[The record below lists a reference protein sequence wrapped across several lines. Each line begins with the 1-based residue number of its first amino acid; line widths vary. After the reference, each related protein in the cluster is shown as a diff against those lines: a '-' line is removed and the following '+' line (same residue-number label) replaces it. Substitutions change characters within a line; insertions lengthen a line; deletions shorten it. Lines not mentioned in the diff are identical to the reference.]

1 MTFYKNKNV
10 LVTGGTGL
18 IGRPLVEMLLE
29 QGAKVTVVSLD
40 DSSRA
45 PQGVIFKRVDLREFK
60 DCLEVCKD
68 QAIVFQLAG
77 VKGSPAMTAKRP
89 ASFFVPT
96 ITFSINMMEA
106 ARRASVERFLFTSS
120 VGVYAPAEVFYED
133 DVWKTFPSPNDRFAG
148 WAKRMGELQA
158 EAYKIEYGWDKIS
171 IVRPANVYG
180 AFDNFDPNN
189 AMVIPS
195 LIKRAMDGENPLTVW
210 GDGSPIRDF
219 IHARDVARGMML
231 AIEKGINEP
240 INLGSGTG
248 VTIKEIAE
256 IVAGNVPGDPID
268 IVWDITKPSGDAKR
282 LMDITRAKSYGFTP
296 QISILEGIKETISWY
311 AKNRHALDNRYNA
324 FTEKAHLPLSKTKV
338 VS

>member
-1 MTFYKNKNV
+1 MSFYQGKKV

-18 IGRPLVEMLLE
+18 IGRPLVQMLVE
-29 QGAKVTVVSLD
+29 QGAIVTVASLD
-40 DSSRA
+40 DPSRA
-45 PQGVIFKRVDLREFK
+45 PQGVTFKRCDLREFSN
-60 DCLEVCKD
+60 CLELC
-68 QAIVFQLAG
+68 QGQQIVFQLAG

-106 ARRASVERFLFTSS
+106 ARRAGAERFLFTSS
-120 VGVYAPAEVFYED
+120 VGVYSPAEVFYED

-158 EAYKIEYGWDKIS
+158 EAYKIEYNWDKIS

-180 AFDNFDPNN
+180 SYDNFDPAN

-219 IHARDVARGMML
+219 IHASDVARGMLL
-231 AIEKGINEP
+231 AVEKGINEP

-256 IVAGNVPGDPID
+256 LVAANVPGGPVEL
-268 IVWDITKPSGDAKR
+268 VWDSSKPKGDAKR
-282 LMDITRAKSYGFTP
+282 LMDMSRANSYGFKP
-296 QISILEGIKETISWY
+296 KVSIEDGIKETINWY
-311 AKNRHALDNRYNA
+311 AANCGNTDNRYNA
-324 FTEKAHLPLSKTKV
+324 FTEKAHLPNAQEKV
-338 VS
+338 

>member
-1 MTFYKNKNV
+1 MSFYKNKNV

-18 IGRPLVEMLLE
+18 IGRPLVEMLLAE
-29 QGAKVTVVSLD
+29 GAKVTIVSLD
-40 DSSRA
+40 DPSRA
-45 PQGVIFKRVDLREFK
+45 PAGVTFKRTDLREFSNCM
-60 DCLEVCKD
+60 DICKD
-68 QAIVFQLAG
+68 QEIVFQLAG

-106 ARRASVERFLFTSS
+106 ARRSNVSRFLFTSS
-120 VGVYAPAEVFYED
+120 VGVYSPAEVFYED

-180 AFDNFDPNN
+180 PYDNFDPAN

-195 LIKRAMDGENPLTVW
+195 LIKRALDGEKPLTVW

-231 AIEKGINEP
+231 AIEKGVNEP

-248 VTIKEIAE
+248 VTIKEIAH
-256 IVAGNVPGDPID
+256 IIAANIPNGPID
-268 IVWDITKPSGDAKR
+268 VVWDTAKPKGDAKR
-282 LMDITRAKSYGFTP
+282 LMDLTRANAYGFKP
-296 QISILEGIKETISWY
+296 QISIEEGIKETITWY
-311 AKNRHALDNRYNA
+311 VKNRHAVDNRYNA
-324 FTEKAHLPLSKTKV
+324 FTEKVHLPMSEE
-338 VS
+338 SSHN

>member
-1 MTFYKNKNV
+1 MTFYQNKKV

-18 IGRPLVEMLLE
+18 IGRPLVEMLLKA
-29 QGAKVTVVSLD
+29 GAKVTVASLD
-40 DSSRA
+40 DPSRA
-45 PQGVIFKRVDLREFK
+45 PANVIFKRIDLREFSH
-60 DCLEVCKD
+60 CVELCKNQD
-68 QAIVFQLAG
+68 IVFQLAG

-106 ARRASVERFLFTSS
+106 ARRAGVERFLFTSS
-120 VGVYAPAEVFYED
+120 VGVYAPAEIFYED
-133 DVWKTFPSPNDRFAG
+133 DVWKTFPSPHDRFAG

-158 EAYKIEYGWDKIS
+158 ESYKIEYNWDKIS

-180 AFDNFDPNN
+180 PYDNFDPEN

-195 LIKRAMDGENPLTVW
+195 LIKRAMDGESPLTVW

-219 IHARDVARGMML
+219 IHARDVALGMML
-231 AIEKGINEP
+231 AVEKGINEP

-256 IVAGNVPGDPID
+256 IVAQHVAARPIE
-268 IVWDITKPSGDAKR
+268 IIWDKTKPKGDAKR
-282 LMDITRAKSYGFTP
+282 LMDMTRAHSYGFKP
-296 QISILEGIKETISWY
+296 QISIEQGIIETIEWY
-311 AKNRHALDNRYNA
+311 KENQHHLNNRYNA
-324 FTEKAHLPLSKTKV
+324 FTEKVHLPKEMTS
-338 VS
+338 

>member
-1 MTFYKNKNV
+1 MSFYKNKNV
-10 LVTGGTGL
+10 LVTGGSGL
-18 IGRPLVEMLLE
+18 IGRPLVEKLV
-29 QGAKVTVVSLD
+29 QAGANVTVVSLD
-40 DSSRA
+40 DPKRA
-45 PQGVIFKRVDLREFK
+45 PEGVTFKRADLRELSN
-60 DCLEVCKD
+60 CLDVCKN
-68 QAIVFQLAG
+68 QEIVFQLAG

-96 ITFSINMMEA
+96 ISFSINMMEA
-106 ARRASVERFLFTSS
+106 ARRNQVERFLFTSS
-120 VGVYAPAEVFYED
+120 VGVYAPADIFYED

-158 EAYKIEYGWDKIS
+158 QAYAIEYGWDKIA

-180 AFDNFDPNN
+180 PYDNFDPNN

-195 LIKRAMDGENPLTVW
+195 LIKRALDGESPLTVW

-248 VTIKEIAE
+248 VTIKQIAE
-256 IVAGNVPGDPID
+256 IVAAEVPGGPVE
-268 IVWDITKPSGDAKR
+268 IVWDTTKPKGDAKR
-282 LMDITRAKSYGFTP
+282 LMDMQRANSYGFSP
-296 QISILEGIKETISWY
+296 EIRIEEGIVETIQWY
-311 AKNRHALDNRYNA
+311 LANQDHGSNRYNA
-324 FTEKAHLPLSKTKV
+324 FTEAALATSVL
-338 VS
+338 